1 MVRITDFTLILT
13 QSLIK
18 QFNIYKNRVIE
29 ELFYKHLIT
38 AFTHTDIYAHTGTDI
53 NTYTHT
59 HSHTHSVDQ
68 AHMMWYH
75 MTAYTA
81 C

>member
-1 MVRITDFTLILT
+1 M
-13 QSLIK
+13 
-18 QFNIYKNRVIE
+18 IE